1 MRRLSEIVRYQH
13 PLTLARS
20 ATVRHACERMRQ
32 RKVGAVLVTDQ
43 DGRLLGIFTARDA
56 IGRVLADGRDP
67 EKTAISEVMTAN
79 PRTVPPGHSA
89 IDALR
94 LMFNVGCRH
103 IPIIENDRVV
113 GIVSKS
119 DFCGLELDRL
129 DEETGLW
136 ERR

>member
-13 PLTLARS
+13 PLTLPRS